1 MNTLRLLVVPALA
14 LSLVACGSGTTPPT
28 SQPDLSVEPS
38 QTRSITF
45 GPVAVAPGVEK
56 TQCITIRLG
65 NTKAFH
71 AGSIHNEL
79 GPASHHLIVYKVA
92 DTVEN
97 TTPTDCQPFT
107 DTLDPAKGSPLM
119 ITQKADE
126 VLALP
131 AGVAYAIDENQML
144 RLEVH
149 YVNASTSSVML
160 TAKTT
165 FIELPEEQFKQA
177 AGFLFV
183 GNPDITLPPHA
194 ISTLGPTMFKLP
206 ADLAGSSFFAIT
218 GHEHKLG
225 TNVTVSTAAADG
237 TAAESVYDVQNWKWS
252 ESPTVYAPTPFV
264 APTGGGFS
272 FTCSWN
278 NTTDQSVS
286 FGESTENEMCFF
298 WAYYYPDKG
307 SRVCFHTNRLGGT
320 GADLCCP
327 GSELCTLFK

>member
-1 MNTLRLLVVPALA
+1 MNIGRLA
-14 LSLVACGSGTTPPT
+14 LPIALLFAACGGQTPSVAT
-28 SQPDLSVEPS
+28 PDLGTEAS
-38 QTRSITF
+38 QTRSVTF
-45 GPVAVAPGVEK
+45 GPIAVGAGVEK

-65 NTKAFH
+65 NTKAFY

-79 GPASHHLIVYKVA
+79 GPASHHMIVYKVS

-107 DTLDPAKGSPLM
+107 DTLDPTKGSPLM
-119 ITQKADE
+119 ITQKPDE

-131 AGVAYAIDENQML
+131 AGVAYAVVENQML

-149 YVNASTSSVML
+149 YVNPSTTAVML

-165 FIELPEEQFKQA
+165 FNELPADQFQQA
-177 AGFLFV
+177 AGFIFI

-206 ADLAGSSFFAIT
+206 ADLAGASFFAIT

-225 TNVTVSTAAADG
+225 TNVTVATAMADG
-237 TAAESVYDVQNWKWS
+237 TKADDVYDLPDWKWS
-252 ESPTVYAPTPFV
+252 ESPTVYVPKTFT

-278 NTTDQSVS
+278 NTTDQTVK

-307 SRVCFHTNRLGGT
+307 ARVCFHTNQAGGT

-327 GSELCTLFK
+327 GSPVCPLFK